1 VSDRRHILESILLPS
16 NVVAPRYHTWQI
28 ETTDGKIRTGMLI
41 GTNLDEYTYVDTKG
55 DTFKL
60 NTRTI
65 AESRSLPTSIRT
77 SPRCCGSIGWR
88 LKCLSLPP
96 NCLLEISNLGIGHR

>member
-1 VSDRRHILESILLPS
+1 
-16 NVVAPRYHTWQI
+16 
-28 ETTDGKIRTGMLI
+28 MLI

-65 AESRSLPTSIRT
+65 AESRRRRLGNVARRVLCSGSALAGRQRPDLASGLDAHPVKDSRSRSRSGGLP
-77 SPRCCGSIGWR
+77 W
-88 LKCLSLPP
+88 LPWFS
-96 NCLLEISNLGIGHR
+96 SN